1 MKSSYSV
8 YPADAK
14 GLCLRGFARIT
25 CRSID
30 KAQRAALDLEWKLRK
45 FGFKYHHIAIKEA

>member
-25 CRSID
+25 CRSIE
-30 KAQRAALDLEWKLRK
+30 KAQRAALELEWKLRK